1 METTLTHHSAVWPK
15 LLGVVAVAVLWH
27 FGIHPWLA
35 SEWHRIVTFGNNP
48 WVTHPQQAIQ
58 HAALRH
64 SGY

>member
-1 METTLTHHSAVWPK
+1 METTLTHSSVWLKLVSIGAVF
-15 LLGVVAVAVLWH
+15 VLWH

-35 SEWHRIVTFGNNP
+35 SAWHRMVTFGNNP

>member
-1 METTLTHHSAVWPK
+1 METTLTHSSLWPK
-15 LLGVVAVAVLWH
+15 LFGVAAVFVLWH

-35 SEWHRIVTFGNNP
+35 SAWHQIATFGNNP
-48 WVTHPQQAIQ
+48 WMTHPQQTIQ